1 MLRRKWKPFK
11 MNHRY
16 NKTIFLPYNSPVR
29 LFSAH
34 SYGILHCTFNNTK
47 SKLENLIF
55 HNYNGS
61 TGFLLWLIDSSSEQ
75 ESDSNIN
82 FGLSSSDGFSSSAT
96 DSSEG
101 DSRTGH
107 HKPATL
113 SQNGHGSKILK
124 VRRVQW
130 KPNVATPVIQH
141 ICRSASNHGN

>member
-1 MLRRKWKPFK
+1 

-82 FGLSSSDGFSSSAT
+82 FGLSSSDGFSSFAT
-96 DSSEG
+96 ASSEG
-101 DSRTGH
+101 DSRTGR

-113 SQNGHGSKILK
+113 SQKWAWKQNSEGSKGNENLMWQLLLFSTSA
-124 VRRVQW
+124 RVL
-130 KPNVATPVIQH
+130 ATMATNFG
-141 ICRSASNHGN
+141 RD